1 MMKVT
6 EFVAKAKDI
15 ATKYKTLYIMGCFGS
30 PMSATNKKRYTTN
43 HSYNKQSSRKNKI
56 NKVST
61 DTFGF
66 DCVCLIKGILWGW
79 NGATNKTYGGAVYGS
94 NGVPDV
100 GADTMMS
107 KHCKDVST
115 NFSNIQVGEL
125 VWMPGHIGIYI
136 GDGLV
141 VESTPIWKDGVQI
154 TALKNLGVKQGYNNR
169 TWTKHGKSIYVDYS
183 VAQPVKPV
191 LLPLDE
197 IAKKVINGDY
207 GVHDARFKKLEAE
220 GYNAREVQNRVN
232 EILKAQKQPT
242 PSKYTPKV
250 GDYVVPIKLV
260 DYKGRK
266 LFQYDAKY
274 QIMEISKNGAV
285 LSAVRGN
292 QRPIWATLALNNI
305 KKVG

>member
-1 MMKVT
+1 MMKVND
-6 EFVAKAKDI
+6 FVAKAKAI
-15 ATKYKTLYIMGCFGS
+15 ATQYKTLYIMGCFGS
-30 PMSATNKKRYTTN
+30 PMNSTNKKRYTTN
-43 HSYNKQSSRKNKI
+43 HSYNKQTARKNKI
-56 NKVST
+56 NKASA

-79 NGATNKTYGGAVYGS
+79 NGATNKTYGGASYGS
-94 NGVPDV
+94 NGVADV
-100 GADTMMS
+100 GADGMIANY
-107 KHCKDVST
+107 CKDVST
-115 NFSNIQVGEL
+115 DFSNIQVGEL
-125 VWMPGHIGIYI
+125 VWLSGHIGIYI

-154 TALKNLGVKQGYNNR
+154 TALKNLGTKQGYNNR
-169 TWTKHGKSIYVDYS
+169 TWTKHGKCVYVDYT
-183 VAQPVKPV
+183 VEKPVKPV

-232 EILKAQKQPT
+232 EILKAPQKAT
-242 PSKYTPKV
+242 WTPKV
-250 GDYVVPIKLV
+250 GDYVVPISLV
-260 DYKGRK
+260 DYRGRK
-266 LFQYDAKY
+266 LFQYDNKY